1 MPNKTKEAG
10 TPQTGRAIVTIIG
23 SDRVGII
30 AGIANV
36 LADANVNILD
46 ISQSVI
52 REFFTMIMMVDLA
65 ARPISFEAVER
76 AADAQG
82 PELGVKVEIQRE
94 EIFKAM
100 HRIYARCA
108 AVCRRSSA
116 SARRKEAA
124 MRHLNFSGEEILET
138 IQHGADREARHPHHH
153 DRHQPARLRQRR
165 SRTLCRKIYD
175 KIDAASRRT
184 CSG

>member
-1 MPNKTKEAG
+1 MFVKVRAATFCAAVALPRVGGYRFGRTRATESITMPNASKEAA
-10 TPQTGRAIVTIIG
+10 PAQTGRAIITIIG

-65 ARPISFEAVER
+65 GAAISFHTLSDR
-76 AADAQG
+76 LAQKG
-82 PELGVKVEIQRE
+82 QELSVRVEIQRE

-100 HRIYARCA
+100 HR
-108 AVCRRSSA
+108 V
-116 SARRKEAA
+116 
-124 MRHLNFSGEEILET
+124 
-138 IQHGADREARHPHHH
+138 
-153 DRHQPARLRQRR
+153 
-165 SRTLCRKIYD
+165 
-175 KIDAASRRT
+175 
-184 CSG
+184 

>member
-1 MPNKTKEAG
+1 MANQA
-10 TPQTGRAIVTIIG
+10 TPPGAPTTGRAIITIIG

-65 ARPISFEAVER
+65 GASVSFHELSARLTRKGSDLAVR
-76 AADAQG
+76 
-82 PELGVKVEIQRE
+82 VEIQRE

-100 HRIYARCA
+100 HRI
-108 AVCRRSSA
+108 
-116 SARRKEAA
+116 
-124 MRHLNFSGEEILET
+124 
-138 IQHGADREARHPHHH
+138 
-153 DRHQPARLRQRR
+153 
-165 SRTLCRKIYD
+165 
-175 KIDAASRRT
+175 
-184 CSG
+184 

>member
-1 MPNKTKEAG
+1 MARKTKQAAAA
-10 TPQTGRAIVTIIG
+10 PQTGRAIITVIG

-65 ARPISFEAVER
+65 GSAISFHALREKLQRKGLELAVR
-76 AADAQG
+76 
-82 PELGVKVEIQRE
+82 VEIQRE

-100 HRIYARCA
+100 HR
-108 AVCRRSSA
+108 V
-116 SARRKEAA
+116 
-124 MRHLNFSGEEILET
+124 
-138 IQHGADREARHPHHH
+138 
-153 DRHQPARLRQRR
+153 
-165 SRTLCRKIYD
+165 
-175 KIDAASRRT
+175 
-184 CSG
+184 